1 MGNLTVR
8 RDPAAAA
15 VKSGVRVEEESLKK
29 QTFPTQGRKVK
40 SSKWLRMS
48 NQEAELQIAV
58 GKPCESSGVA
68 CGVPTELG

>member
-15 VKSGVRVEEESLKK
+15 VKSGVRVEEESPKK

-48 NQEAELQIAV
+48 NQEA
-58 GKPCESSGVA
+58 
-68 CGVPTELG
+68 